1 MTRDQLVAYLALR
14 AEECGYDESRLAVV
28 RDALKD
34 EDMPGLD
41 RLRRIS
47 ERDFRTWCLSA
58 ETKGTPE

>member
-1 MTRDQLVAYLALR
+1 MTHDQLVAYLALR

-28 RDALKD
+28 RKALTA

-47 ERDFRTWCLSA
+47 EREFREWCLSA
-58 ETKGTPE
+58 DTKGTP